1 MARQTIANAA
11 RANAGRRVVATT
23 DSYSEAERAVDY
35 LSDRGF
41 PVERVAIVGHDV
53 KMVEQVV
60 GRLNYGG
67 AALRGA
73 GSGAVVG
80 ALVGWIFGLF
90 NWVQPLVASL
100 TLAAYGLIFGA
111 VVGAIFGLVFH
122 ALQGGRRDFA
132 AVRVMLPSR
141 YEVLVDEEVA
151 AEAIRLLAQRE
162 SVFVPPHRNDAR

>member
-23 DSYSEAERAVDY
+23 DSYSEAERTVDY

-90 NWVQPLVASL
+90 NWVEPLIASL

-111 VVGAIFGLVFH
+111 VVGAIFGLIFH
-122 ALQGGRRDFA
+122 AMQGGRRDFA
-132 AVRVMLPSR
+132 ALRVMLPSR

-151 AEAIRLLAQRE
+151 GEAIRLLAQRE
-162 SVFVPPHRNDAR
+162 STFVPPHRNDAR